1 MDMIHIA
8 ELNPELPL
16 RDTKQ
21 FKAAVTLIWP
31 YSSSQRQFA
40 LLLAEA
46 DFRLRRKKG
55 QVRVRFSGS
64 SAKALATTGVG
75 IGDEVLLSLRGAQF
89 VQDDAV
95 STPGRSIDWEL
106 EYKQTVAVQVF
117 REGAEIA
124 NLELY
129 DAAPTP
135 ARRSPV
141 RQQTSS
147 TPGSAQQ
154 WSSPAFLKRAR
165 LSDGPF
171 FEAPDDPLVDENA
184 DGHDKKRRRKSYRDW
199 KAWTYNARTP
209 SPEKGDVGTE
219 EELQEMDAS
228 PSRPSQLPRTPISP
242 SKSQSVSHAAGTEV
256 MDKDKLQ
263 AAPVTDPS
271 VQGVGTKAL
280 QKPNADDFV
289 RDNEYYDLYA
299 GPDEDRPIDSQY
311 AFGGDTEA
319 NTEEETLE
327 DTDAASVSPTEAAT
341 EDMEQDSQEPD
352 RDTAEKSSQLIS
364 QGLSRVHA
372 GDMVEYGNTPAESQ
386 TRNVVQV
393 TIDDVD
399 SVGVEKIEAVP
410 RIAMPPPTLSPLHTS
425 FNVPRS
431 PGVLTPIGNEPASPT
446 LKPLDSALL
455 PLPSPFP
462 GERES
467 NVESYFDEASTSQP
481 AVELE
486 TEEEERP
493 PSEASYIMENSFF
506 SSIGSSK
513 ANPFHPDHESAFTP
527 VRFTFG
533 MDGAGYSRPLDLSS
547 PAPEAA
553 KTRSIELGQ
562 DDAEPVATGGSGEVP
577 ETIPDNAIFKIET
590 INNASSPATASKTVD
605 ELPVV
610 EQALEAES
618 PKAKQTAPEFI
629 ELSSD
634 PDSEDSD
641 KDEIEEQGQLDEAPI
656 ADEIEREDGMPNGT
670 GQSAPASTIVDLG
683 SPQASSEVDDM
694 IPETLNYSNTGQA
707 DREGVQDTLDAS
719 LRHQDVGPSNTQPVD
734 PESHERH
741 SELIT
746 MDYAPVFPDFTTNT
760 HGIATTHTTAQ
771 EGSQAMME
779 ANVHDQ
785 PFMVDLSGPYPAME
799 IPDTFMEG
807 TLLEADPFYSGQWET
822 EDVEAFHPDVKL
834 ESVEEGSVFRMGELD
849 TQGQETTEPSGEM
862 LIEVSEEGHK
872 VGELHT
878 IAVPASGPARNTRSK
893 AKTSA
898 SPPKDNIS
906 PPKRTTRSTK
916 AKASMTPL
924 ARTTMSPPM
933 THDRSTISPS
943 VDGSHASP
951 YSLRSRSKLL
961 SPIKSTSAVTPAAA
975 HRSPRKHASQRSVE
989 SIPDVS
995 SSQPHDMDNFLQ
1007 DFQSSQALDAS
1018 QGRYSNVSFVK
1029 DSEEESLHSGR
1040 SLSTVKYSDEWNT
1053 FTNFSDPLGD
1063 NEQDKFSNL
1072 KPPPASA
1079 PQAETRATVRT
1090 EWKRS
1095 GTQVAPSKGS
1105 PARSDFSMVD
1115 PTSQGSPG
1123 RKLRSRGSTEAVSS
1137 PRVTRVT
1144 RQHSRNVS
1152 LASQEADNLSESA
1165 TPKEKRLAYPAG
1177 EDEVIELP
1185 SSPPASA
1192 DIDETMRSST
1202 PAPTSLQSLNR
1213 KSIMDSNVPITP
1225 DATQQTNMDSQNST
1239 LTVQQQQTLPM
1250 TPQLTQ
1256 AAPAGLRSFKK
1267 PMTTESTAVE
1277 TPAKSSPTR
1286 VTRSTPRRNAV
1297 QTDIPSP
1304 SATPRAHSPDVSSEH
1319 SITAVEEPDEP
1330 SIGLSTP
1337 LAYYTPLNALTY
1349 FLNRSSQFHTSS
1361 NPDVLSLVTSGTTP
1375 PQRSTKGRKDW
1386 TTTLHIT
1393 DVSTYPSTTTVN
1405 IFRPYQNALPA
1416 ADTGDVILLR
1426 AFAVK
1431 SLNRHPTLTSADES
1445 SWCVWRYAKPVWGAK
1460 RSAYGELRAREEVKG
1475 PVVER
1480 GEGEWR
1486 EVEKIRGWFVGRVRG
1501 ELEGKVHTRSQ
1512 DRKEEEGVEEGS
1524 QRVTRSQD
1532 KKEGIQ
1538 EGEDGSQRVTR
1549 SRDKHLEG

>member
-8 ELNPELPL
+8 ELNPELPF

-40 LLLAEA
+40 LLLAES

-75 IGDEVLLSLRGAQF
+75 IGDEVVLSLRGAQF
-89 VQDDAV
+89 VQDDTV

-171 FEAPDDPLVDENA
+171 FEAPYDPLTDENA

-219 EELQEMDAS
+219 EELEEMDAS

-242 SKSQSVSHAAGTEV
+242 SKSQSVSLAAGTEV
-256 MDKDKLQ
+256 IDKDKLQ
-263 AAPVTDPS
+263 AAPIADPS
-271 VQGVGTKAL
+271 VQGVDTKAM
-280 QKPNADDFV
+280 QKPNPDDFV
-289 RDNEYYDLYA
+289 RDGEYYDLYA

-327 DTDAASVSPTEAAT
+327 DTDAASISPTEAAT
-341 EDMEQDSQEPD
+341 EDMEQNSQEPD
-352 RDTAEKSSQLIS
+352 RVAGKSSQLIS
-364 QGLSRVHA
+364 QGLSGVHA
-372 GDMVEYGNTPAESQ
+372 GDMVQDGGTLAESQ
-386 TRNVVQV
+386 TRDIVQV

-399 SVGVEKIEAVP
+399 SVGAEKIEAVP
-410 RIAMPPPTLSPLHTS
+410 RIAMPPPTLSPLNTS

-431 PGVLTPIGNEPASPT
+431 PGALTPIGNEPASPT

-467 NVESYFDEASTSQP
+467 NVESYFDEASTSEP

-486 TEEEERP
+486 TAEEERP

-553 KTRSIELGQ
+553 KTSSIELDQ
-562 DDAEPVATGGSGEVP
+562 DDAESVASGGSDEVP
-577 ETIPDNAIFKIET
+577 ETIPDNATFKTET
-590 INNASSPATASKTVD
+590 TNNASGPATASKMVD
-605 ELPVV
+605 ELPVAG
-610 EQALEAES
+610 QALEAES
-618 PKAKQTAPEFI
+618 PKAKQAVPEVI

-634 PDSEDSD
+634 PDLEDSD
-641 KDEIEEQGQLDEAPI
+641 KDEIEEQAQPDEAPI
-656 ADEIEREDGMPNGT
+656 ADEIEREDGMPKGPS
-670 GQSAPASTIVDLG
+670 QSAPVSTIVDLG
-683 SPQASSEVDDM
+683 SPPASREVDDM
-694 IPETLNYSNTGQA
+694 IPETLNYNNAGQA
-707 DREGVQDTLDAS
+707 DQEGFQNTLDAS
-719 LRHQDVGPSNTQPVD
+719 LQHQDVGPSHTQPVN
-734 PESHERH
+734 PESDERH
-741 SELIT
+741 SELIA

-760 HGIATTHTTAQ
+760 HGTATAHTTTQ
-771 EGSQAMME
+771 EGSRAMME

-785 PFMVDLSGPYPAME
+785 PFMVDLSGPYPGME

-807 TLLEADPFYSGQWET
+807 TLLEADSFYSGQWET
-822 EDVEAFHPDVKL
+822 EDVEGFHPDVKL

-898 SPPKDNIS
+898 SPAKDDIS

-916 AKASMTPL
+916 SKASVTPL

-933 THDRSTISPS
+933 TQDRSTISPS

-961 SPIKSTSAVTPAAA
+961 SPIKSTSAITPVAA
-975 HRSPRKHASQRSVE
+975 HRSPRKHASQPSVE

-995 SSQPHDMDNFLQ
+995 SPQPHDMDNFLK
-1007 DFQSSQALDAS
+1007 DFQPSQALDAS
-1018 QGRYSNVSFVK
+1018 QGRYSNASFVK
-1029 DSEEESLHSGR
+1029 DSEEESLHSER

-1063 NEQDKFSNL
+1063 HEQNKFSNL

-1079 PQAETRATVRT
+1079 PQAETRAVVRT

-1095 GTQVAPSKGS
+1095 GTQVAPSKSS

-1152 LASQEADNLSESA
+1152 LASQQADNLSESA
-1165 TPKEKRLAYPAG
+1165 TPKAKRLAYPAG
-1177 EDEVIELP
+1177 EGEVIELP

-1202 PAPTSLQSLNR
+1202 PAPAPLQSLNR
-1213 KSIMDSNVPITP
+1213 QSIMDSNRPITP
-1225 DATQQTNMDSQNST
+1225 DATQQTNKDSQNST
-1239 LTVQQQQTLPM
+1239 LAVQQQQTLPI

-1256 AAPAGLRSFKK
+1256 ATSAGLRSIKK
-1267 PMTTESTAVE
+1267 SMMTESMAVE
-1277 TPAKSSPTR
+1277 TPVKSSPTR

-1297 QTDIPSP
+1297 QTDAASP
-1304 SATPRAHSPDVSSEH
+1304 SAKPRAHSPDVSSEH

-1361 NPDVLSLVTSGTTP
+1361 NPDVLALVTAGTTP
-1375 PQRSTKGRKDW
+1375 PQRSTRGRKDW

-1393 DVSTYPSTTTVN
+1393 DISTYPATTTVN

-1416 ADTGDVILLR
+1416 ADTGDVVLLR

-1486 EVEKIRGWFVGRVRG
+1486 EVEKIRGWFLGRVKG

-1512 DRKEEEGVEEGS
+1512 DRKEEEEGS

-1532 KKEGIQ
+1532 KKEGME
-1538 EGEDGSQRVTR
+1538 EGEEGSQRVTR

>member
-8 ELNPELPL
+8 ELNPELPF

-40 LLLAEA
+40 LLLAES

-75 IGDEVLLSLRGAQF
+75 IGDEVVLSLRGAQF
-89 VQDDAV
+89 VQDDTV

-171 FEAPDDPLVDENA
+171 FEAPYDPLTDENA

-219 EELQEMDAS
+219 EELEEMDAS

-242 SKSQSVSHAAGTEV
+242 SKSQSVSLAAGTEV
-256 MDKDKLQ
+256 IDKDKLQ
-263 AAPVTDPS
+263 AAPIADPS
-271 VQGVGTKAL
+271 VQGVDTKAM
-280 QKPNADDFV
+280 QKPNPDDFV
-289 RDNEYYDLYA
+289 RDGEYYDLYA

-327 DTDAASVSPTEAAT
+327 DTDAASISPTEAAT
-341 EDMEQDSQEPD
+341 EDMEQNSQEPD
-352 RDTAEKSSQLIS
+352 RVAGKSSQLIS
-364 QGLSRVHA
+364 QGLSGVHA
-372 GDMVEYGNTPAESQ
+372 GDMVQDGGTLAESQ
-386 TRNVVQV
+386 TRDIVQV

-399 SVGVEKIEAVP
+399 SVGAEKIEAVP
-410 RIAMPPPTLSPLHTS
+410 RIAMPPPTLSPLNTS

-431 PGVLTPIGNEPASPT
+431 PGALTPIGNEPASPT

-467 NVESYFDEASTSQP
+467 NVESYFDEASTSEP

-486 TEEEERP
+486 TAEEERP

-553 KTRSIELGQ
+553 KTSSIELDQ
-562 DDAEPVATGGSGEVP
+562 DDAESVASGGSDEVP
-577 ETIPDNAIFKIET
+577 ETIPDNATFKTET
-590 INNASSPATASKTVD
+590 TNNASGPATASKMVD
-605 ELPVV
+605 ELPVAG
-610 EQALEAES
+610 QALEAES
-618 PKAKQTAPEFI
+618 PKAKQAVPEVI

-634 PDSEDSD
+634 PDLEDSD
-641 KDEIEEQGQLDEAPI
+641 KDEIEEQAQPDEAPI
-656 ADEIEREDGMPNGT
+656 ADEIEREDGMPKGPS
-670 GQSAPASTIVDLG
+670 QSAPVSTIVDLG
-683 SPQASSEVDDM
+683 SPPASREVDDM
-694 IPETLNYSNTGQA
+694 IPETLNYNNAGQA
-707 DREGVQDTLDAS
+707 DQEGFQNTLDAS
-719 LRHQDVGPSNTQPVD
+719 LQHQDVGPSHTQPVN
-734 PESHERH
+734 PESDERH
-741 SELIT
+741 N
-746 MDYAPVFPDFTTNT
+746 FTTNT
-760 HGIATTHTTAQ
+760 HGTATAHTTTQ
-771 EGSQAMME
+771 EGSRAMME

-785 PFMVDLSGPYPAME
+785 PFMVDLSGPYPGME

-807 TLLEADPFYSGQWET
+807 TLLEADSFYSGQWET
-822 EDVEAFHPDVKL
+822 EDVEGLHPDVKL

-898 SPPKDNIS
+898 SPAKDDIS

-916 AKASMTPL
+916 SKAP
-924 ARTTMSPPM
+924 
-933 THDRSTISPS
+933 
-943 VDGSHASP
+943 
-951 YSLRSRSKLL
+951 
-961 SPIKSTSAVTPAAA
+961 
-975 HRSPRKHASQRSVE
+975 
-989 SIPDVS
+989 
-995 SSQPHDMDNFLQ
+995 QPHDMDNFLK
-1007 DFQSSQALDAS
+1007 DFQPSQALDAS
-1018 QGRYSNVSFVK
+1018 QGRYSNASFVK
-1029 DSEEESLHSGR
+1029 DSEEESLHSER

-1063 NEQDKFSNL
+1063 HEQNKFSNL

-1079 PQAETRATVRT
+1079 PQAETRAVVRT

-1095 GTQVAPSKGS
+1095 GTQVAPSKSS

-1123 RKLRSRGSTEAVSS
+1123 RKLRSRGSTEAASS

-1152 LASQEADNLSESA
+1152 LASQQADNLSESA
-1165 TPKEKRLAYPAG
+1165 TPKAKRLAYPAG
-1177 EDEVIELP
+1177 EGEVIELP

-1202 PAPTSLQSLNR
+1202 PAPAPLQSLNR
-1213 KSIMDSNVPITP
+1213 QSIMDSNRPITP
-1225 DATQQTNMDSQNST
+1225 DATQQTNKDSQNST
-1239 LTVQQQQTLPM
+1239 LAVQQQQTLPI

-1256 AAPAGLRSFKK
+1256 ATSAGLRSIKK
-1267 PMTTESTAVE
+1267 SMMTE
-1277 TPAKSSPTR
+1277 T
-1286 VTRSTPRRNAV
+1286 
-1297 QTDIPSP
+1297 
-1304 SATPRAHSPDVSSEH
+1304 
-1319 SITAVEEPDEP
+1319 
-1330 SIGLSTP
+1330 
-1337 LAYYTPLNALTY
+1337 
-1349 FLNRSSQFHTSS
+1349 
-1361 NPDVLSLVTSGTTP
+1361 
-1375 PQRSTKGRKDW
+1375 
-1386 TTTLHIT
+1386 
-1393 DVSTYPSTTTVN
+1393 
-1405 IFRPYQNALPA
+1405 
-1416 ADTGDVILLR
+1416 ADTGDVVLLR

-1475 PVVER
+1475 PGG
-1480 GEGEWR
+1480 GEG
-1486 EVEKIRGWFVGRVRG
+1486 RGRM
-1501 ELEGKVHTRSQ
+1501 EG
-1512 DRKEEEGVEEGS
+1512 G
-1524 QRVTRSQD
+1524 
-1532 KKEGIQ
+1532 
-1538 EGEDGSQRVTR
+1538 
-1549 SRDKHLEG
+1549 